1 MPVSQQNS
9 QWPLLVG
16 LYLIAAAFGAS
27 QVFWFNDPL
36 SFLICSVLVPVTAII
51 WCLRDGRGR
60 GINFRSGWS
69 LMLVL
74 LVPCSI
80 LVYLAY
86 TRRWLGVGVFL
97 GNVCGLVFTQLFS
110 FYVCYIVLF
119 TMGFGEL
126 FDPMLVPP
134 E

>member
-1 MPVSQQNS
+1 
-9 QWPLLVG
+9 
-16 LYLIAAAFGAS
+16 
-27 QVFWFNDPL
+27 
-36 SFLICSVLVPVTAII
+36 
-51 WCLRDGRGR
+51 
-60 GINFRSGWS
+60 
-69 LMLVL
+69 MLVL